1 MTCESS
7 SVAYPYHTGINLCVY
22 IAAAYFLFNRKNAKE
37 RFQLTMFI
45 FATLLFAG
53 ATMMIGAGIKMD
65 QIILV
70 DSQVNPN
77 DPNGAVQSFDS
88 QLLLV
93 RLNVF
98 LNGVYIT
105 TNFIADLLIVSL
117 AQI

>member
-1 MTCESS
+1 
-7 SVAYPYHTGINLCVY
+7 VKGP
-22 IAAAYFLFNRKNAKE
+22 FE
-37 RFQLTMFI
+37 RTIFI

-53 ATMMIGAGIKMD
+53 ATMMTGAGIKMD

-77 DPNGAVQSFDS
+77 GPNGAVQSFDS
-88 QLLLV
+88 QVLLV
-93 RLNVF
+93 RLNLF

-117 AQI
+117 T